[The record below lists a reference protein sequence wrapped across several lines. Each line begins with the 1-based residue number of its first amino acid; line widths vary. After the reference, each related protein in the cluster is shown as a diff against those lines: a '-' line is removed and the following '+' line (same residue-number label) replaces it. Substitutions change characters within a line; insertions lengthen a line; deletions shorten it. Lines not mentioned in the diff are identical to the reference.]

1 MTEELTV
8 ACKMKGK
15 DIQSLLFADAGIL
28 KYEGNTLTFIDPKTM
43 ESKTY
48 AMCTPA
54 YIGKIVFVY
63 NHFEL
68 KTLLDPEEVYR
79 IIFYKDFLYFETLDG
94 RLDAVFHGLVL

>member
-1 MTEELTV
+1 MSEEVTI

-15 DIQSLLFADAGIL
+15 DIMNLLFSDHGIL

-43 ESKTY
+43 ETKTY
-48 AMCTPA
+48 TLCTPA

-68 KTLLDPEEVYR
+68 KSLLDPEEVYR

-94 RLDAVFHGLVL
+94 RLDAVFHGMVL